1 MAKHSIKLVLGV
13 VFMYMSSLTYASHSV
28 HEEKEVHEG
37 HETEEHAHD
46 EHESHLEGIVDS
58 PDEIKQ
64 YIQHHLQD
72 AHDFTL
78 YTDHATGKSVGFPLP
93 VIILDGGLKVFSS
106 SKFEH
111 GHASH
116 EVDGVEYAIDHS
128 NGRIYKE
135 VDGEKVYPIDL
146 SITKSV
152 LGMLLI
158 ALLMI
163 WMFTGL
169 AKSYK
174 KGAIPTGAGRMLEP
188 IIVYVRD
195 EIARPNI
202 GEGKYKRFMSYLL
215 TVFFF
220 ILLLNLLGLTPF
232 GFNITGNFAV
242 TVGLACMTVI
252 VYITSSTKYFWS
264 HTLWM
269 PGVPYVL
276 RPVLGVIELVGF
288 LLIKPFA
295 LAIRLFANMS
305 AGHTVVMSLIALIY
319 VLQDTLGT
327 VGASGLSVVL
337 SIFIGFI
344 EIFAAFLQAYVFTM
358 LSALFIGMAV
368 QEHH

>member
-1 MAKHSIKLVLGV
+1 MIMAKHSIKLLVALIAV
-13 VFMYMSSLTYASHSV
+13 CMSLPTFASHA
-28 HEEKEVHEG
+28 EEGGHEVHEAVE
-37 HETEEHAHD
+37 HVDTEHTTHT
-46 EHESHLEGIVDS
+46 EGIIDT
-58 PDEIKQ
+58 PDEIDQ

-78 YTDHATGKSVGFPLP
+78 YTDYSTGKSVGFPLP
-93 VIILDGGLKVFSS
+93 VILLDGGIKMFSS
-106 SKFEH
+106 SKFDH

-116 EVDGVEYAIDHS
+116 EVDGVSYAIDHS
-128 NGRIYKE
+128 NGRIFKV
-135 VDGEKVYPIDL
+135 VDGEHVYPIDL

-158 ALLMI
+158 SLLMI

-188 IIVYVRD
+188 MIVYVRD

-220 ILLLNLLGLTPF
+220 ILLLNLIGLTPF
-232 GFNITGNFAV
+232 GFNITGNIAITF
-242 TVGLACMTVI
+242 GLAIFTFLI
-252 VYITSSTKYFWS
+252 ITFSGNKEYWGHIF
-264 HTLWM
+264 WM
-269 PGVPYVL
+269 PGVPVPMKIVL
-276 RPVLGVIELVGF
+276 APIELLGMF
-288 LLIKPFA
+288 TKPFA
-295 LAIRLFANMS
+295 LMIRLFANMS
-305 AGHTVVMSLIALIY
+305 AGHVVVMSLIALIY
-319 VLQDTLGT
+319 VLQETLGT